1 MPGAVLT
8 IGNFDGVHR
17 GHAALLRR
25 AREIAGPRSAR
36 VVALAFDPH
45 PATTLRPGTEPARLT
60 TFSQRER
67 LLKAAGADEVV
78 PLKPTPD
85 LLGMTPEQFADQ
97 VLARYSPIAIV
108 EGPDFRFG
116 H

>member
-17 GHAALLRR
+17 GHRALLRR
-25 AREIAGPRSAR
+25 ARELTGPRQAR

-45 PATTLRPGTEPARLT
+45 PATTPRPGSEPPRLT
-60 TFSQRER
+60 TFPQRER

-78 PLKPTPD
+78 QLKPTQD
-85 LLGMTPEQFADQ
+85 LLGMTPEQFVGQ
-97 VLARYSPIAIV
+97 VLAWYQPIAIV
-108 EGPDFRFG
+108 E
-116 H
+116 